1 MEINR
6 PIINSLEVGMLIDLF
21 KDELLCLDIRD
32 RVFRFVLAKY
42 NRKMQSIDVLKF
54 GTFIIP
60 EDCVDQGVICE
71 NETTLQAI
79 TNFIIK
85 EKIKTKNVYMN
96 ISSPPIVLRIVKLPH
111 MQEKDLSIF
120 LQEEISQFIPVD
132 SNSSVIDYKI
142 LDYFEEDGKKQMNVM
157 LIAAPKQMIGKYVNL
172 LKRTGLNPVV
182 VDLYPNCIARV
193 FSKIQNKNIA
203 VLDVNSNAL
212 DFIILKNNN
221 LFMHSNI
228 YIDNSPDFLKLE
240 DRKAEDIVNEDK
252 IFERA
257 LGEITNYVKTYLNFF
272 SSRHFGASVDRLYI
286 IGELALIR
294 DIDAYIG
301 SYLQIEVKSGI
312 SDIVKVELTTG
323 LKSTGDM
330 RNYAKIALYACGLG
344 LAMRGD

>member
-1 MEINR
+1 MF
-6 PIINSLEVGMLIDLF
+6 IDLF

-32 RVFRFVLAKY
+32 RVFRFILAKY
-42 NRKMQSIDVLKF
+42 NKRVQNIDVLKY

-79 TNFIIK
+79 TNFILK

-132 SNSSVIDYKI
+132 SNSSIIDYKV
-142 LDYFEEDGKKQMNVM
+142 LDRFEEDGKKQMNVM
-157 LIAAPKQMIGKYVNL
+157 LIAAPKQMIRRYVDL
-172 LKRTGLNPVV
+172 LKKTGLNPAV

-228 YIDNSPDFLKLE
+228 YLESSPDFLSLI
-240 DRKAEDIVNEDK
+240 DRKAENIVYEDK
-252 IFERA
+252 NFERA

-286 IGELALIR
+286 IGELALIK

-301 SYLQIEVKSGI
+301 SFLQIEVKSGL
-312 SDIVKVELTTG
+312 SDIVKVELSKG
-323 LKSTGDM
+323 LKNTGDTQEST
-330 RNYAKIALYACGLG
+330 KIALYACGLG